1 MPKAKFPPMAGGSG
15 DCHDGHDGR
24 DGRNVICIEA
34 KRVCD
39 FCFQTHRVDRTFTGI
54 TAPTGTMPATM
65 CEIDEQNVVCRE
77 VERREVD
84 GKTNRVLVCLAI
96 EVPVRI
102 TIGTE
107 VITQRV
113 VFLKQAVLCAPE
125 GTTIECQVTGNC
137 CCFFDAP
144 TQTLNCVFD
153 FCVVIQS
160 QVIVRVL
167 VPIMGVCAPVECRTT
182 VGGCPPMVR
191 EAECERCR
199 DLKEPFEKGCNDC

>member
-15 DCHDGHDGR
+15 DHR
-24 DGRNVICIEA
+24 DVICIEA

-39 FCFQTHRVDRTFTGI
+39 FCFQTHRVDRTFPNISVPI
-54 TAPTGTMPATM
+54 TNGTPVTM
-65 CEIDEQNVVCRE
+65 CEIDEDNVVCRE

-84 GKTNRVLVCLAI
+84 GRKSKVLVCLAI

-125 GTTIECQVTGNC
+125 GTTIECQVTGDC
-137 CCFFDAP
+137 CCFFDVP
-144 TQTLNCVFD
+144 TFTLNCVFD

-167 VPIMGVCAPVECRTT
+167 VPILGVCAPVECRTT
-182 VGGCPPMVR
+182 VGGCPPMVSDND
-191 EAECERCR
+191 CDRCR
-199 DLKEPFEKGCNDC
+199 DLKDHDKDCDKGC